1 MIRQGL
7 IAWMR
12 AWQDPLGCPAAALQ
26 IEAQPIITPIE
37 SWQQEATR
45 LLVNI
50 VRSQAIPGN
59 GGHNNYGR
67 GEKSSDQSVRKI
79 GLFFVLEPT
88 LRALKAQTWDGFG
101 KWRDIVGG
109 CE

>member
-1 MIRQGL
+1 VKNPPTKQEEAHCWTRRYEQLRQGIIPQSDLTPTDFRDLSLMIREGL

-45 LLVNI
+45 LLVNM
-50 VRSQAIPGN
+50 AL
-59 GGHNNYGR
+59 GH
-67 GEKSSDQSVRKI
+67 
-79 GLFFVLEPT
+79 
-88 LRALKAQTWDGFG
+88 LKL
-101 KWRDIVGG
+101 
-109 CE
+109 

>member
-26 IEAQPIITPIE
+26 IEAQPIITSIE

-45 LLVNI
+45 LLVNM
-50 VRSQAIPGN
+50 AL
-59 GGHNNYGR
+59 GH
-67 GEKSSDQSVRKI
+67 
-79 GLFFVLEPT
+79 
-88 LRALKAQTWDGFG
+88 LKL
-101 KWRDIVGG
+101 
-109 CE
+109 